1 MEDAE
6 SEEWCVQSVA
16 LELAAELVQ
25 SQHVGVV
32 GIEYVCTGVNKL
44 PFSSTLVGEKLLKIG
59 IWGRIT

>member
-32 GIEYVCTGVNKL
+32 GIEYVCNRLWKVHN
-44 PFSSTLVGEKLLKIG
+44 
-59 IWGRIT
+59 

>member
-6 SEEWCVQSVA
+6 SEEWFVQSVA

-32 GIEYVCTGVNKL
+32 EYVCNRL
-44 PFSSTLVGEKLLKIG
+44 PLSLA
-59 IWGRIT
+59 